1 MKIRTKDRVI
11 VVCGKNKGVVGEVL
25 KVSPKKQ
32 TAIVQGVNIVKRHQK
47 ASRLTQAAIVEKE
60 APIHL
65 SNLAIVDPKTSRPT
79 RIGFKTL
86 ADGRKVRYAKR
97 SNEIIDL

>member
-11 VVCGKNKGVVGEVL
+11 VVCGKNKGAVGEVL

-32 TAIVQGVNIVKRHQK
+32 TAIVQGVNIVKHHRK